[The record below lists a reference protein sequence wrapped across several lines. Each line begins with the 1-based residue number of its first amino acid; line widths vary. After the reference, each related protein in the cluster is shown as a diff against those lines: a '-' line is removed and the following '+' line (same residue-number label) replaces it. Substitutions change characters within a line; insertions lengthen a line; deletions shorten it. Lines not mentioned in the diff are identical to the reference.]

1 MNRTGPTVQE
11 GIESQFKG
19 DTAMEIGAW
28 HRLSHYLLLCFLSTA
43 SKRVDFPRS
52 LKEGRRV
59 GQDKGPCALRLHFLC
74 RLPRNMFLA
83 HTKLIGNQ
91 NLRSCC

>member
-1 MNRTGPTVQE
+1 MSGTVPGARGTAVNRTGPTVQE

-59 GQDKGPCALRLHFLC
+59 GQGQGTMCPKVAFPVQA
-74 RLPRNMFLA
+74 A
-83 HTKLIGNQ
+83 
-91 NLRSCC
+91 